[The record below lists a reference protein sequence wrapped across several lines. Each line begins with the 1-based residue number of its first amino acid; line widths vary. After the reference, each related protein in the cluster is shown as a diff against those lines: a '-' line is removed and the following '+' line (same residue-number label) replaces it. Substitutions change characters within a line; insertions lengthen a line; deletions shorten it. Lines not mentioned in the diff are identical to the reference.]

1 MCMRRR
7 SMLVIISPLQYG
19 TTETVCSKAKTRE
32 PKALYA
38 DLYVSL
44 LYL

>member
-19 TTETVCSKAKTRE
+19 TTETVCSKAKKKRE

-38 DLYVSL
+38 DL
-44 LYL
+44 